1 MSGALRLFDAQIDDR
16 VLMEACREAASWNR
30 LLRIAVNV
38 SAAQFRREN
47 LDAQVRKALGESG
60 LSLAGLE
67 LEITEG
73 VLIEDVL
80 RAKKTMQSLKSLGIL
95 IALDDFGTGYS
106 SLSYHRGL
114 PSRPDQDLSGIR
126 CLAWTERAIV
136 GHRSRCHRLAQG
148 LGVPVLAEGIETK
161 VQMSLLVQEG
171 SDEMQGYLIGRP

>member
-1 MSGALRLFDAQIDDR
+1 MAQIDDR

>member
-1 MSGALRLFDAQIDDR
+1 
-16 VLMEACREAASWNR
+16 MEACREAASWNR

-80 RAKKTMQSLKSLGIL
+80 RAKKTMQS
-95 IALDDFGTGYS
+95 
-106 SLSYHRGL
+106 
-114 PSRPDQDLSGIR
+114 P
-126 CLAWTERAIV
+126 RA
-136 GHRSRCHRLAQG
+136 SA
-148 LGVPVLAEGIETK
+148 
-161 VQMSLLVQEG
+161 S
-171 SDEMQGYLIGRP
+171 